1 MNTERPSIHIGVNAL
16 FLIPGEVG
24 GSETYLCKTLDA
36 IGRNHHDVKI
46 TLFTN
51 LENHSLLNSL
61 FSRYT
66 QINFYRLNFNAS
78 NRFVRILREQFEL
91 PFKVKQAGID
101 VLWSPGY
108 TAPAV
113 VHCPQAVTILDM
125 QYKWYPED
133 LTWLSRITT
142 DLLLKI
148 AGFRAQR
155 FLTISEFSKSEI
167 IHFVNI
173 PKEKIHV
180 TYLAADDFG
189 QGNLTKVEVSKTVSK
204 WIPNN
209 KKYLLTIANSYPHK
223 NLHSLIDAFGKII
236 NQIPHQLVIVG
247 KPRLGE
253 KLVKKNLANLSEPN
267 RVIRISGLNR
277 KELIALYKGADL
289 FVFPSLY
296 EGFGLP
302 VLEAMMCK
310 VPVVTTTKASI
321 PEVGGDFVVYVHEP
335 SPRSL
340 ADTILD
346 VLAWHLNK
354 RSDFTNKAKRWA
366 ERFSWEKTASQILDA
381 LILTAKSLKNRKIKI

>member
-1 MNTERPSIHIGVNAL
+1 MNAERPSIHIGVNTL

-36 IGRNHHDVKI
+36 IGRNHHYVKL

-66 QINFYRLNFNAS
+66 QVKFSILRFKAT
-78 NRFVRILREQFEL
+78 NRYNRILREQFEL
-91 PFKVKQAGID
+91 PFKVKQADVD

-113 VHCPQAVTILDM
+113 VHCPQVVTIHDM
-125 QYKWYPED
+125 QYKRHPED
-133 LTWLSRITT
+133 LTWIARMTT
-142 DLLLKI
+142 DFLIKG
-148 AGFRAQR
+148 AAKRAQQ
-155 FLTISEFSKSEI
+155 FITISRFSRAEI
-167 IHFVNI
+167 ARFTAI
-173 PKEKIHV
+173 PEYKIHV
-180 TYLAADDFG
+180 IPHAADDIH
-189 QGNLTKVEVSKTVSK
+189 LKRKSRAELLEPLSK
-204 WIPNN
+204 WMAPHETFI
-209 KKYLLTIANSYPHK
+209 LTVANSYPHK
-223 NLHSLIDAFGKII
+223 NLHTLVDAFARIE
-236 NQIPHQLVIVG
+236 NRTPHRLVIVG

-253 KLVKKNLANLSEPN
+253 GRLIESISRISNPD
-267 RVIRISGLNR
+267 RVIRIFGLSR
-277 KELIALYKGADL
+277 EELFTLYQCSDL

-335 SPRSL
+335 SPRFF
-340 ADTILD
+340 ADAILD
-346 VLAWHLNK
+346 VLAWHSNK
-354 RSDFTNKAKRWA
+354 RSDFINAAKKWA
-366 ERFSWEKTASQILDA
+366 QRFSWEKTAKQTIDA
-381 LILTAKSLKNRKIKI
+381 LMLTAKCLRN

>member
-1 MNTERPSIHIGVNAL
+1 MNVEQPSIHIGINAL

-36 IGRNHHDVKI
+36 LCRNHHDVQI

-66 QINFYRLNFNAS
+66 QVKFSILCFKAT
-78 NRFVRILREQFEL
+78 NRYNRILREQFEL
-91 PFKVKQAGID
+91 PLKVKQAGVD
-101 VLWSPGY
+101 ALWSPGY

-125 QYKWYPED
+125 QYKRYPED
-133 LTWLSRITT
+133 LTWLAIITT

-167 IHFVNI
+167 IHFINI
-173 PKEKIHV
+173 PKEKIDV
-180 TYLAADDFG
+180 TYLAANDFTAN
-189 QGNLTKVEVSKTVSK
+189 NLQNAEVSKFLSK
-204 WIPNN
+204 RVPNTE
-209 KKYLLTIANSYPHK
+209 KYILTIANSYPHK
-223 NLHSLIDAFGKII
+223 NLHTLIDAFGKIV
-236 NQIPHQLVIVG
+236 NQIPHQLVVIG

-253 KLVKKNLANLSEPN
+253 GLVKNSFANLSQPD
-267 RVIRISGLNR
+267 RVTRISGLNR
-277 KELIALYKGADL
+277 EELIALYQGADL

-310 VPVVTTTKASI
+310 VPVVTTIKASI
-321 PEVGGDFVVYVHEP
+321 PEVGGNFVVYVHEP
-335 SPRSL
+335 SSRFF
-340 ADTILD
+340 ADAILD
-346 VLAWHLNK
+346 VLAWHSSK
-354 RSDFTNKAKRWA
+354 RSDFINAAKRWA
-366 ERFSWEKTASQILDA
+366 ERFSWDKTASQTLDA
-381 LILTAKSLKNRKIKI
+381 LILTAKYSKN

>member
-1 MNTERPSIHIGVNAL
+1 MNAERSYMHIGVNTL

-36 IGRNHHDVKI
+36 LCRNHHDVQI

-66 QINFYRLNFNAS
+66 QVTFSILSFKAT

-91 PFKVKQAGID
+91 PLKVKQAGVD
-101 VLWSPGY
+101 ALWSPGY
-108 TAPAV
+108 TAPVV

-125 QYKWYPED
+125 QYKRYPED
-133 LTWLSRITT
+133 LTWLARITT
-142 DLLLKI
+142 DWLIKI

-167 IHFVNI
+167 IHFTNI
-173 PKEKIHV
+173 PKEKIDV
-180 TYLAADDFG
+180 TYLAANDFAFN
-189 QGNLTKVEVSKTVSK
+189 NLPDAEVSKFLSK
-204 WIPNN
+204 RVPNTE
-209 KKYLLTIANSYPHK
+209 KYILTIANSYPHK
-223 NLHSLIDAFGKII
+223 NLHTLIDAFGKIV

-253 KLVKKNLANLSEPN
+253 ERVKNSCANLSQPD
-267 RVIRISGLNR
+267 RVTRISGLNR
-277 KELIALYKGADL
+277 EELIALYQGADL

-302 VLEAMMCK
+302 VLEAMMCH

-321 PEVGGDFVVYVHEP
+321 PEVGSDFAIYVKKPTSE
-335 SPRSL
+335 SF
-340 ADTILD
+340 AKKILD
-346 VLAWHLNK
+346 VITWQPDY
-354 RSDFTNKAKRWA
+354 RSEFVNKARRWA
-366 ERFSWEKTASQILDA
+366 ESFSWEKTASQTLDA
-381 LILTAKSLKNRKIKI
+381 LILAAKFSKN